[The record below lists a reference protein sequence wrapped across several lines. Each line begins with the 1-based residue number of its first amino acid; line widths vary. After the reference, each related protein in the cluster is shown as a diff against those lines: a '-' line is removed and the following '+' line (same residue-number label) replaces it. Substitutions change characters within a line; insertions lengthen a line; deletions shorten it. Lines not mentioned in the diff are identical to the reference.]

1 MSSLSETLLA
11 ADRRPRVVADLV
23 SVIDAEVKDKKGLG
37 GVAVK
42 GGYAAVRKV
51 SPTIAATATDRM
63 LPEFATALQPFWDDF
78 SADRAGAGDFGT
90 YLAGRGDEAA
100 DALLAVTDAR
110 AAATQREPLRRAYN
124 GLRGKAK
131 GHVQQALPRLGKV
144 VQQHAS

>member
-1 MSSLSETLLA
+1 MSLSETLLA
-11 ADRRPRVVADLV
+11 ADRRPQVVADLV
-23 SVIDAEVKDKKGLG
+23 AVIDAEVKDKKGLT
-37 GVAVK
+37 GVAIK

-51 SPTIAATATDRM
+51 SPTIAADATDRM
-63 LPEFATALQPFWDDF
+63 LPEVASALQPFWDDF
-78 SADRAGAGDFGT
+78 AGAGDFGQ

-110 AAATQREPLRRAYN
+110 AEATEREPLKRAYK

-131 GHVQQALPRLGKV
+131 DNVEQALPRLGRV

>member
-11 ADRRPRVVADLV
+11 ADRRPSVVADLV
-23 SVIDAEVKDKKGLG
+23 SVIDAEVKDKKGIG
-37 GVAVK
+37 GITVK
-42 GGYAAVRKV
+42 GAYAAVRKV
-51 SPTIAATATDRM
+51 SPTIAAGATDRM
-63 LPEFATALQPFWDDF
+63 LPDFATALQPFWDDF
-78 SADRAGAGDFGT
+78 GADRAEDFGT

-131 GHVQQALPRLGKV
+131 GHVEHALPRLGKV

>member
-11 ADRRPRVVADLV
+11 ADRRPRVVDDLV
-23 SVIDAEVKDKKGLG
+23 AVIDAEVKDKKGVS

-51 SPTIAATATDRM
+51 NPTIATDATNRM
-63 LPEFATALQPFWDDF
+63 LPQVATALQPFWDDF
-78 SADRAGAGDFGT
+78 AGSGDFGE

-110 AAATQREPLRRAYN
+110 AEATAREPLRRAYK

-131 GHVQQALPRLGKV
+131 GHVEQALPRLGKV
-144 VQQHAS
+144 IQQHAS

>member
-1 MSSLSETLLA
+1 MSSLSQALLA
-11 ADRRPRVVADLV
+11 PDRRPAVVTDLV
-23 SVIDAEVKDKKGLG
+23 AVIDSEVKTKKGIG

-51 SPTIAATATDRM
+51 SPTIASDATNRM
-63 LPEFATALQPFWDDF
+63 LPEVAQALQPFWDDF
-78 SADRAGAGDFGT
+78 SAADAGDFGA

-110 AAATQREPLRRAYN
+110 AAATSREPLRRAYN

-131 GHVQQALPRLGKV
+131 GHVEQALPRLGKV

>member
-1 MSSLSETLLA
+1 MSLSETLLA
-11 ADRRPRVVADLV
+11 ADRRPQVVADLV
-23 SVIDAEVKDKKGLG
+23 AVIDAEVKDKKGLT
-37 GVAVK
+37 GVAIK

-51 SPTIAATATDRM
+51 SPTIAADATDRM
-63 LPEFATALQPFWDDF
+63 LPEVASALQPFWDDF
-78 SADRAGAGDFGT
+78 AGAGDFGQ

-110 AAATQREPLRRAYN
+110 AKATEREPLKRAYK

-131 GHVQQALPRLGKV
+131 DNVEQALPRLGRV

>member
-1 MSSLSETLLA
+1 MSLSETLLA
-11 ADRRPRVVADLV
+11 QDRRPQVVADLV

-51 SPTIAATATDRM
+51 SPSIAASSTDRM
-63 LPEFATALQPFWDDF
+63 LPEFAVALQPFWDDF
-78 SADRAGAGDFGT
+78 DGNGDFGA
-90 YLAGRGDEAA
+90 YLAGRGDEAS

-110 AAATQREPLRRAYN
+110 AAATEREPLKRAYN

-131 GHVQQALPRLGKV
+131 AHVEQALPRLGQV

>member
-1 MSSLSETLLA
+1 MSLSETLLA
-11 ADRRPRVVADLV
+11 ADRRPQVVADLV
-23 SVIDAEVKDKKGLG
+23 AVIDAEVKDKKGLT
-37 GVAVK
+37 GVAIK

-51 SPTIAATATDRM
+51 SPTIAADATDRM
-63 LPEFATALQPFWDDF
+63 LPEVASALQPFWDDF
-78 SADRAGAGDFGT
+78 AGAGDFGQ

-110 AAATQREPLRRAYN
+110 AEATDREPLKRAYK

-131 GHVQQALPRLGKV
+131 DNVEQALPRLGRV

>member
-1 MSSLSETLLA
+1 MSSLTESLLA
-11 ADRRPRVVADLV
+11 ADSRPAVVTDLV
-23 SVIDAEVKDKKGLG
+23 SVIDAEVKEKKGLG

-51 SPTIAATATDRM
+51 SPTIAASATDRM
-63 LPEFATALQPFWDDF
+63 LPDFAAALQPFWDDF
-78 SADRAGAGDFGT
+78 DGAGDFGA

-110 AAATQREPLRRAYN
+110 AAATEREPLKRAYN

-131 GHVQQALPRLGKV
+131 AHVEQALPRLGKV

>member
-1 MSSLSETLLA
+1 MSSLSEALLA
-11 ADRRPRVVADLV
+11 ADRRPAVVADLV

-42 GGYAAVRKV
+42 GGYAAVRKI
-51 SPTIAATATDRM
+51 SPTIAAGATDRM
-63 LPEFATALQPFWDDF
+63 LPDFASALQPFWDDF
-78 SADRAGAGDFGT
+78 DGTGDFGG
-90 YLAGRGDEAA
+90 YLAGRADAAA

-131 GHVQQALPRLGKV
+131 GHVEQALPRLGRV